1 MAKFEITTPQ
11 GQKFEIEAPDAASA
25 NDTLTE
31 YMAAQGQQTPPA
43 VQQPAAQPPAPQ
55 MVNQAPQPQQEAGW
69 QPPGAI
75 VPIQF
80 PNDQSVNGGMPRL
93 AMPSMLT
100 DILGG
105 LAAPKKAYEGGYD
118 ERPVDPETG
127 NLMPFDPR
135 MMDDATSLAGTV
147 AGGSVVPKPVNAA
160 GLAERAALN
169 QADEFGIPLTRGQ
182 VAGSNKLLSQEEKL
196 RQFEGPAK
204 PIMQRFDQKQ
214 REAIGASVDNQGA
227 AFGEQA
233 NMGER
238 VSNALRG
245 KVAASKEHAGVLY
258 DLASNGN
265 LSVKAEALGELPRI
279 VQEKLA
285 ANNVTVD
292 ERLTP
297 AAKIA
302 LEEIQKAGNLDG
314 AISPLSNADRSL
326 VPDPSG
332 GPSFGVALE
341 ALERVRKRVGK
352 LQGAPG
358 SDDARA
364 LGAIRS
370 SLDEWIDQSVDTALF
385 TGDDEALDILK
396 QARAESRNYLDITRP
411 KPGDAAGARIQQMQ
425 ENNVTARE
433 VSNWL
438 YGADIVSPSLE
449 APRVAGKLKMILGPG
464 SEEFGAVRASAWER
478 LTKDLATG
486 DVRSAQ
492 MVAKRI
498 EEFTNGKG
506 RDLAKVLFT
515 DAQLARMR
523 MFSGVL
529 KKTVT
534 PKDATNPSRSAFMLG
549 PMMNGVTNSIL
560 GAAGL
565 SIAGVPGLAAAAAL
579 PVFKNVKAIA
589 GAAKAVRPGQVME
602 RSAKF
607 APRVGNTLSI
617 QNAPKDDPTLRL
629 EA

>member
-11 GQKFEIEAPDAASA
+11 GQKFEIEAADAQSA
-25 NDTLTE
+25 NETLGQ

-43 VQQPAAQPPAPQ
+43 AQQPASPPPAPQ
-55 MVNQAPQPQQEAGW
+55 MVTQAPQPQQEAGW

-80 PNDQSVNGGMPRL
+80 PENQSVNGGMPRL
-93 AMPSMLT
+93 AMPSMLS

-105 LAAPKKAYEGGYD
+105 LAAPKKAMDGGYD
-118 ERPVDPETG
+118 ERPVDPQTG
-127 NLMPFDPR
+127 DLMPFDPR
-135 MMDDATSLAGTV
+135 MMDDVTSLAGTV

-169 QADEFGIPLTRGQ
+169 QADEFGVPLTRGQ
-182 VAGSNKLLSQEEKL
+182 VSGSNKLLAREEKL

-214 REAIGASVDNQGA
+214 RESIGASVDNQGA

-238 VSNALRG
+238 VSNALRD
-245 KVAASKEHAGVLY
+245 KVAFSKERASSLY
-258 DLASNGN
+258 DIASEGN
-265 LSVKAEALGELPRI
+265 LSVKAEALGALPR
-279 VQEKLA
+279 VMQEKLA
-285 ANNVTVD
+285 AANVTVD

-326 VPDPSG
+326 VTDPKG

-341 ALERVRKRVGK
+341 ALERLRKRVGK
-352 LQGAPG
+352 LQGTPR
-358 SDDARA
+358 SDDSLA
-364 LGAIRS
+364 LNAIRNN
-370 SLDEWIDQSVDTALF
+370 LDDWIDQSVDTALF
-385 TGDDEALDILK
+385 TGDDEALNILK
-396 QARAESRNYLDITRP
+396 QARAESSNYLGITRP

-425 ENNVTARE
+425 EDNVTARE

-449 APRVAGKLKMILGPG
+449 APRVAGRLKLILGPK
-464 SEEFGAVRASAWER
+464 SEEFSAVRASAWDR

-486 DVRSAQ
+486 DARSAT

-498 EEFTNGKG
+498 NEFTNGKG
-506 RDLAKVLFT
+506 RDLAKVLFEPE
-515 DAQLARMR
+515 QLARMR
-523 MFSGVL
+523 LFAGVL
-529 KKTVT
+529 EKTIT

-549 PMMNGVTNSIL
+549 PMMAGVTNSII

-565 SIAGVPGLAAAAAL
+565 SVAGIPGLAAAAAL
-579 PVFKNVKAIA
+579 PVFKNVRAMA
-589 GAAKAVRPGQVME
+589 GAAKAVRPGQVVE
-602 RSAKF
+602 RGAKF
-607 APRVGNTLSI
+607 APRIGNTLSI

-629 EA
+629 DA